1 MGKTQFASAGDFD
14 LSADALVEYVR
25 AKTDTGN
32 LPRIPPLS
40 VLTGLEAENDR
51 VKLRAE
57 WEYVA
62 EADDLGA
69 FELPT
74 DDYNLVN
81 GFVTWKAPAG
91 AENVALRFSVLN
103 IFDAEARQHTSFLK
117 DLVPQP
123 GRNVRF
129 SITAKL

>member
-1 MGKTQFASAGDFD
+1 MRYGDR
-14 LSADALVEYVR
+14 SQCEEYVISLC
-25 AKTDTGN
+25 AHFA
-32 LPRIPPLS
+32 I
-40 VLTGLEAENDR
+40 
-51 VKLRAE
+51 
-57 WEYVA
+57 
-62 EADDLGA
+62 
-69 FELPT
+69 T

-103 IFDAEARQHTSFLK
+103 ILDTEARQHTSFLK

-123 GRNVRF
+123 GRNFRF